1 MLFTI
6 IIIIAIIAAVL
17 LGLVV
22 LIQNP
27 KGGGLSGSFGGTANQ
42 IFGYKRTT
50 DDIEKITWALVI
62 IVFTL
67 CLSAVAVKPTQ
78 TAENQGGG
86 IGTEA
91 TRDAATQGTIQKMD
105 DQNAQPIDAQP
116 ADGEQ
121 PVGADQESK

>member
-27 KGGGLSGSFGGTANQ
+27 KGGGLSGTFGGAANQ

-50 DDIEKITWALVI
+50 DDIERITWGLVI

-67 CLSAVAVKPTQ
+67 CLSA
-78 TAENQGGG
+78 
-86 IGTEA
+86 
-91 TRDAATQGTIQKMD
+91 AASLRRNIFLGHIFMFS
-105 DQNAQPIDAQP
+105 
-116 ADGEQ
+116 
-121 PVGADQESK
+121 VS

>member
-27 KGGGLSGSFGGTANQ
+27 KGGGLSGTFGGAANQ

-50 DDIEKITWALVI
+50 DDIERITWGLVI

-67 CLSAVAVKPTQ
+67 CLSAAALKPTQ
-78 TAENQGGG
+78 TVTNQLSQSK
-86 IGTEA
+86 A
-91 TRDAATQGTIQKMD
+91 LNNRLMAK
-105 DQNAQPIDAQP
+105 QNNI
-116 ADGEQ
+116 
-121 PVGADQESK
+121 

>member
-78 TAENQGGG
+78 SAENQGGG

-91 TRDAATQGTIQKMD
+91 DRSAATQGVIQNTED
-105 DQNAQPIDAQP
+105 PNAQPIETQP
-116 ADGEQ
+116 EGGEQ
-121 PVGADQESK
+121 PVADPQGN

>member
-27 KGGGLSGSFGGTANQ
+27 KGGGLSGTFGGAANQ

-50 DDIEKITWALVI
+50 DDIERITWGLVI
-62 IVFTL
+62 IVFYTL
-67 CLSAVAVKPTQ
+67 FISSSVKTY
-78 TAENQGGG
+78 
-86 IGTEA
+86 
-91 TRDAATQGTIQKMD
+91 
-105 DQNAQPIDAQP
+105 
-116 ADGEQ
+116 ADCYQ
-121 PVGADQESK
+121 SRWY

>member
-78 TAENQGGG
+78 SVENQGTG

-91 TRDAATQGTIQKMD
+91 NRSAATQSVPSVGD
-105 DQNAQPIDAQP
+105 SNAQPLETQP
-116 ADGEQ
+116 EGSEQ
-121 PVGADQESK
+121 PDANPENK

>member
-27 KGGGLSGSFGGTANQ
+27 KGGGLSGTFGGAANQ

-50 DDIEKITWALVI
+50 DDIERITWGLVI

-67 CLSAVAVKPTQ
+67 CLSAAALKPTE
-78 TAENQGGG
+78 TVTNQGG
-86 IGTEA
+86 IKPEA
-91 TRDAATQGTIQKMD
+91 NRPASTVGTIPQAED
-105 DQNAQPIDAQP
+105 PAAQPIDGGEQP
-116 ADGEQ
+116 ADGE
-121 PVGADQESK
+121 AE

>member
-91 TRDAATQGTIQKMD
+91 TRDAATQSIQSVD
-105 DQNAQPIDAQP
+105 EGNAQPLEGQQEGGD
-116 ADGEQ
+116 Q
-121 PVGADQESK
+121 PVADPQGN

>member
-27 KGGGLSGSFGGTANQ
+27 KGGGLSGTFGGAANQ

-50 DDIEKITWALVI
+50 DDIEKITWGLVI
-62 IVFTL
+62 VVFAL
-67 CLSAVAVKPTQ
+67 CLSAAALKPTE
-78 TAENQGGG
+78 TVSNTGGLVPEAVQPLNTG
-86 IGTEA
+86 APAQSLPTEE
-91 TRDAATQGTIQKMD
+91 
-105 DQNAQPIDAQP
+105 QPTEEQPVEESAQP
-116 ADGEQ
+116 AE
-121 PVGADQESK
+121 

>member
-17 LGLVV
+17 LALVV

-27 KGGGLSGSFGGTANQ
+27 KGGGLSGSFGGAANQ

-50 DDIEKITWALVI
+50 DDIEKITWGLVV
-62 IVFTL
+62 IVFVL
-67 CLSAVAVKPTQ
+67 CLSAAAVKPTSSSD
-78 TAENQGGG
+78 APAG

-91 TRDAATQGTIQKMD
+91 DRSAAVQNNNATMPVDA
-105 DQNAQPIDAQP
+105 
-116 ADGEQ
+116 
-121 PVGADQESK
+121 GAEDVSTDTAGN

>member
-78 TAENQGGG
+78 SAENQGGG

-91 TRDAATQGTIQKMD
+91 DRSAATQGVIQNAED
-105 DQNAQPIDAQP
+105 PNAQPIETQP
-116 ADGEQ
+116 EGGEQ
-121 PVGADQESK
+121 PVADPE